1 MIFAEVLPLE
11 IFASRHLRSSLL
23 SFTTNLLFAMIIP
36 LVGSTRHGKN
46 QCSRKIATPLFS
58 WCNPL
63 ALKYPITGIFFCART
78 ASGQAAAAPPSAAM
92 NSRRRRQ
99 MLIYPS
105 LCEGLREGALS
116 RQLSAKGVLGVVA
129 VTPP

>member
-23 SFTTNLLFAMIIP
+23 SFTTNLLFAMILP

-63 ALKYPITGIFFCART
+63 GHAALLGLLRPPYRLRPPRTLVLCGPPMAWAISSNFFCMNATR
-78 ASGQAAAAPPSAAM
+78 ASSFG
-92 NSRRRRQ
+92 RRQ
-99 MLIYPS
+99 SYVIL
-105 LCEGLREGALS
+105 GAGRPQVS
-116 RQLSAKGVLGVVA
+116 RTS
-129 VTPP
+129 

>member
-46 QCSRKIATPLFS
+46 QCSRKITTPLFS

-63 ALKYPITGIFFCART
+63 AWISNQFDASVIPGRGQTPEPGIHNPGRGGYGFRT
-78 ASGQAAAAPPSAAM
+78 RRFAAPRNDGPICFEPSCAEQ
-92 NSRRRRQ
+92 RH
-99 MLIYPS
+99 
-105 LCEGLREGALS
+105 AL
-116 RQLSAKGVLGVVA
+116 A
-129 VTPP
+129 TPAEK